1 MDIKAQIARLKI
13 NWWTVLVFAFLI
25 IALMGAGLWDYLQSK
40 LDKINYVETEDN
52 TQEWTNEKGE
62 DSNGIASM

>member
-1 MDIKAQIARLKI
+1 MQKELYTMDIKAQIARLKI

-40 LDKINYVETEDN
+40 LDKINYV
-52 TQEWTNEKGE
+52 
-62 DSNGIASM
+62 